1 MNFDIKRTQ
10 KLRKLCQP
18 VADYLK
24 KNCDVG
30 VDVNITADR
39 IAITKLDHDA
49 KQQIIFPSTNSVE
62 IEKLNVGDFFLIGDK
77 KFRIMEKLAGVV
89 GVLAWDNWD
98 NKSIKFDSNSTNY
111 TGSEIETYI
120 EENVKP
126 YIEKELG
133 EDAIVCVEIEDAPLI
148 DENKKIKIV
157 KSIRPMTFEEF
168 RRFGDLTVNENLDD
182 YYWLMTP
189 WGTEDRGY
197 KYSVCVVSP
206 SGYLFSNVYN
216 DGRGVRPFL
225 YLDSSIF
232 VSKTEVEV

>member
-1 MNFDIKRTQ
+1 MDIKKTQ

-77 KFRIMEKLAGVV
+77 KFRVMEKIAGCV
-89 GVLAWDNWD
+89 GVLAWDNWE
-98 NKSIKFDSNSTNY
+98 NKDIKFDSNSTNY
-111 TGSEIETYI
+111 IGSEIETYI

-148 DENKKIKIV
+148 DETKKINIV

-168 RRFGDLTVNENLDD
+168 RCFGDLTVNENLDN

-189 WGTEDRGY
+189 WGTDGRGY

-206 SGYLFSNVYN
+206 SGYLGNYSYN
-216 DGRGVRPFL
+216 DYYGVRPFL